1 MDYPLGRLL
10 QALQLYILSRK
21 AIITISIGK
30 STSPVAC
37 SEYVLFVAFDDV
49 GPPGESSNSP
59 RDDEKRSAQSR
70 RVSAAESFSAVQV
83 LSDDLVIAP
92 PARPS
97 ESVSRPTSRRPS
109 RPNRPMSA
117 ERLASWVS
125 RRLSGRPGD
134 GFDLPY
140 LGRPAAPK
148 DGYTRARTEST
159 SSMLR
164 GKEDETETIDT
175 HSIYSRYTMDDSE
188 RLAGAVNKPVSAPRR
203 SEVFAVPAAAPP
215 VPKLNLKEYQG
226 KMLALGISSFETEF
240 PVYLRSPT

>member
-21 AIITISIGK
+21 SIIVISIE
-30 STSPVAC
+30 TSNLPATC

-49 GPPGESSNSP
+49 GPLGESFISP
-59 RDDEKRSAQSR
+59 PEDEKRSTRSR

-83 LSDDLVIAP
+83 LSDDLVIIP
-92 PARPS
+92 PTRPS
-97 ESVSRPTSRRPS
+97 ESVSPPTSRRPS
-109 RPNRPMSA
+109 RPNRPISA
-117 ERLASWVS
+117 ERIASWVS
-125 RRLSGRPGD
+125 RRLSGRPSD

-140 LGRPAAPK
+140 LDRPAAPK

-164 GKEDETETIDT
+164 SKEDGVETIDT

-203 SEVFAVPAAAPP
+203 SEVFTVPAVAPP

-226 KMLALGISSFETEF
+226 EYSLF
-240 PVYLRSPT
+240 VLRRSLII